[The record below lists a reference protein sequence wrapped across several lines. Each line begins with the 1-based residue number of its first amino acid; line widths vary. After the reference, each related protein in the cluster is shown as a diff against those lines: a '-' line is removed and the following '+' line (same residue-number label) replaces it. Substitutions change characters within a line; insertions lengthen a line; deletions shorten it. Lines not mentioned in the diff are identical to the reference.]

1 MPGAAAE
8 INADA
13 TSRNL
18 GTSALR
24 GAQWTSFSDRDTRGA
39 SPAAIHGG
47 ARFIGAIDSARRS
60 VSIGGPQSSATRPPP
75 LDNNQVRGIR
85 NIMAPS
91 PDGCAAAGPEPGRPS
106 NVELP
111 RVLGLFDAVLL
122 VIGGIVGSGIF
133 FKAQVLAAGE
143 LNSFGP
149 IIGAWVAVGVHT
161 LCGTLALAELAA
173 MLPHAGGPYIYL
185 REAYGKVVGFL
196 WGWTE
201 FWIIRTASL
210 GALACATVISLNEVL
225 PDGERLDRGWQQVIA
240 IGLILGLALINAVG
254 TRWGARVQNLTVVI
268 KLTFL
273 AAIIVLPLVTGRTDR
288 ENLGPLWPE
297 SYASGFW
304 RALGVAMI
312 AVLWPYNGW
321 VNITPVTEEIQEPQR
336 NLPLAL
342 GIGVTI
348 VVAIYVLANVS
359 YHLVLPMEAIA
370 ASTGGVAADTFRAV
384 FGATGARVAA
394 LGVMCSTLGGT
405 TSTLLTGPR
414 IYFAMARDG
423 MLPASI
429 AAVHAVF
436 RTPANAITLQA
447 LWAVALVVAAFAW
460 KSAPG
465 DRLID
470 AFDALTDF
478 VIFGALLF
486 YALVVAAVIV
496 LRRRRPDLAR
506 PYRTWGYPATPLL
519 YLLGSSAVMISMLC
533 DKLVQTT
540 AGTSLIAAGMMYYLW
555 VQHRALRHNA
565 PGEPRG

>member
-1 MPGAAAE
+1 MALSPDENAAADTSSRHS
-8 INADA
+8 AD
-13 TSRNL
+13 
-18 GTSALR
+18 
-24 GAQWTSFSDRDTRGA
+24 
-39 SPAAIHGG
+39 
-47 ARFIGAIDSARRS
+47 
-60 VSIGGPQSSATRPPP
+60 
-75 LDNNQVRGIR
+75 
-85 NIMAPS
+85 
-91 PDGCAAAGPEPGRPS
+91 
-106 NVELP
+106 ELP

-122 VIGGIVGSGIF
+122 VIGGIIGSGIF
-133 FKAQVLAAGE
+133 FKAQVLAAGG
-143 LNSFGP
+143 LQSFGP

-173 MLPHAGGPYIYL
+173 MLPRAGGPYVYL
-185 REAYGKVVGFL
+185 REAYGKPVGFL

-210 GALACATVISLNEVL
+210 AALACATVISLNEVL
-225 PDGERLDRGWQQVIA
+225 PAGTKLDRGWQQVIA

-254 TRWGARVQNLTVVI
+254 TRWGARLQNLTVVI
-268 KLTFL
+268 KLVFL
-273 AAIIVLPLVTGRTDR
+273 AAIIVLPLALGRTDPA
-288 ENLGPLWPE
+288 NLGPLWPE
-297 SYASGFW
+297 SSGSGFW
-304 RALGVAMI
+304 RAVGVAMI

-321 VNITPVTEEIQEPQR
+321 VNITPVTEEIHEPQR

-348 VVAIYVLANVS
+348 VVAVYVLANVS

-370 ASTGGVAADTFRAV
+370 AAKGGVAAETFRAV
-384 FGATGARVAA
+384 FGPTGARVAA

-405 TSTLLTGPR
+405 TSTMLTGPR

-429 AAVHAVF
+429 AAVHSAF
-436 RTPANAITLQA
+436 RTPANAIALQT
-447 LWAVALVVAAFAW
+447 LWAVALVVAAFTW

-496 LRRRRPDLAR
+496 LRHRRPELAR

-519 YLLGSSAVMISMLC
+519 YLLGSSAVMISMLR

-540 AGTSLIAAGMMYYLW
+540 AGTSLIAAGMVYYLW
-555 VQHRALRHNA
+555 VQRRAARRNA
-565 PGEPRG
+565 RDEPRG